1 MIRLIVLGPNAL
13 TRALVVTVLGNVS
26 GLDVQ
31 VWDETSDPPSA
42 PPDLVIL
49 HDSDDPSD
57 EGWLADHLLIAARQW
72 PGVKTIVL
80 TAETRARWDLCR
92 SFRVRACLP
101 ISVDVDQMLAVIKVV
116 QSGYVIYS
124 PELLSV
130 ASTAAIGNALG
141 RLGSTENSS
150 HHGTVRRK
158 EPDS

>member
-13 TRALVVTVLGNVS
+13 TRALVVTVLGDVS
-26 GLDVQ
+26 GLEVE
-31 VWDETSDPPSA
+31 VWDEVSDPPST
-42 PPDLVIL
+42 PPDLLIL
-49 HDSDDPSD
+49 HDGEDPSD

-80 TAETRARWDLCR
+80 TTQTRARCDLCR

-101 ISVDVDQMLAVIKVV
+101 ISVDVEQMLAVIKVV

-124 PELLSV
+124 PELLSA

-141 RLGSTENSS
+141 RFGSAESSS

-158 EPDS
+158 DPDS